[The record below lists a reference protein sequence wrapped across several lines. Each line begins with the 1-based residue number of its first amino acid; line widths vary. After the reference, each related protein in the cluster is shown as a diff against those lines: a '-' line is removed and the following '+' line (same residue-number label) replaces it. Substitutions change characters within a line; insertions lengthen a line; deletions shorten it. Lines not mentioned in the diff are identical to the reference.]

1 MMKPRPTV
9 IKGKEAQQRRV
20 LPTWAA
26 FAIVISISLM
36 LCLSINYRSF
46 SAMHEEL
53 AENDQLTVRI
63 QSITDE
69 NLQLQDEIHN
79 LKSDARVVQREA
91 QRLGIVKSDKV
102 SVPTN

>member
-1 MMKPRPTV
+1 MKPRATV
-9 IKGKEAQQRRV
+9 KGKNAQPRRV

-26 FAIVISISLM
+26 FAIVISMSLM

-46 SAMHEEL
+46 SAMHEEVT
-53 AENDQLTVRI
+53 ENDQLTVKI

-69 NLQLQDEIHN
+69 NLQLQEEIHN

-91 QRLGIVKSDKV
+91 QRLGIVRSEKV

>member
-1 MMKPRPTV
+1 MKPRSRFNEVKTV
-9 IKGKEAQQRRV
+9 NRRV

-46 SAMHEEL
+46 SAMHEEVS
-53 AENDQLTVRI
+53 ENDQLTTRI

-69 NLQLQDEIHN
+69 NLQLQEEIHS
-79 LKSDARVVQREA
+79 LKSDARVIQREA
-91 QRLGIVKSDKV
+91 QRLGIVRTNRV